1 MIGREAR
8 SEETSA
14 LGTIFYF
21 VGDGITGNQ
30 LSNLLTQQI
39 WRSDLARPYDMS
51 IKVDIRRT
59 KPYESCGWLLCT
71 TNINDNKGWQQRL
84 TTKADNKGRHLC
96 HLYLVSKVQG
106 RWYLS
111 FPSFNIYSVELST
124 IKVILRPSEQPLLM
138 TTRAIAD
145 ANADVLAK
153 MYTFVI
159 PYLHTILESVNLPT
173 PVEETTTIK
182 GPTF

>member
-84 TTKADNKGRHLC
+84 TTKADTFATCILSPRFKAADIWAFH
-96 HLYLVSKVQG
+96 HSIYTP
-106 RWYLS
+106 LS
-111 FPSFNIYSVELST
+111 FPPLKLYSVHPNNRCSWQLE
-124 IKVILRPSEQPLLM
+124 PSQTQMRMFWQRCIRSSFL
-138 TTRAIAD
+138 I
-145 ANADVLAK
+145 
-153 MYTFVI
+153 YI
-159 PYLHTILESVNLPT
+159 PYWKVSTHQRQLRKPQQ
-173 PVEETTTIK
+173 
-182 GPTF
+182 

>member
-71 TNINDNKGWQQRL
+71 TNINDNKG
-84 TTKADNKGRHLC
+84 RHLC
-96 HLYLVSKVQG
+96 HLYLVSKVEG

-111 FPSFNIYSVELST
+111 FPSFNINSVELST
-124 IKVILRPSEQPLLM
+124 IKFILRPSEQPLLM

-159 PYLHTILESVNLPT
+159 PYLHTILESVNTPT
-173 PVEETTTIK
+173 PVEEATTIK